1 MKIWT
6 VVNQKGGVGKT
17 TTTISIAGSL
27 SAQGYRVLL
36 VDLDPHASLSYY
48 LGIDTDAQS
57 TSVYDIFAQAND
69 DPIQARVHPKDIV
82 QTTQLNNIHI
92 LPAHIA
98 LATLDKS
105 FGKRPGKGLVIKRAL
120 DQIADAYDIAI
131 IDCPPVLGVLMVNGL
146 VAADKIIIPTQTEH
160 LALRG
165 LTCMLDTIKQLS
177 SSLKPNTTSVVVAT
191 LFDRRVNACI
201 ATYTDMRSRFKESMW
216 RGYIPI
222 DTKFRDA
229 SQKGLPINAISAQ
242 SRGAFAYD
250 KLTNEL
256 LKDAA

>member
-1 MKIWT
+1 
-6 VVNQKGGVGKT
+6 
-17 TTTISIAGSL
+17 
-27 SAQGYRVLL
+27 
-36 VDLDPHASLSYY
+36 
-48 LGIDTDAQS
+48 
-57 TSVYDIFAQAND
+57 VYDIFAQESDQLA
-69 DPIQARVHPKDIV
+69 QASSHAKNIV
-82 QTTQLNNIHI
+82 RATQLKNIHL

-120 DQIADAYDIAI
+120 EQLSDAYDIAI

-165 LTCMLDTIKQLS
+165 LTCMLDTIRQLS
-177 SSLKPNTTSVVVAT
+177 GSLKPKATTLVVAT

-201 ATYTDMRSRFKESMW
+201 ASYTDMRSRFKESMW

-229 SQKGLPINAISAQ
+229 SQQGLPINTLSAQ